1 MAEIDTRPLESV
13 SSSSYLCNAAV
24 ANNSSTH
31 CLIQLQEIENLTK
44 ELARCRLQ
52 LEVKENEKMQAN
64 LKLETLRNVMQE
76 LSGEYENRIA
86 HLEAD
91 ERMIARQ
98 QPEASEECR
107 ALRDEL
113 TVVKDELDAVKSS
126 NALLLRE
133 IELMETTMVLEREN
147 TKDALSHILRLNEYV
162 LASAVAAIR
171 AEEERSVFFQ
181 EIALELFN
189 SDKNREVIERQLEMV
204 ESLESEL
211 VAKTV
216 EIAYLQSEL
225 QQVKEHCVSSEAAAA
240 LASETMARNQ
250 EQQATE
256 AARGNAD
263 AEAVIAGGGGGLV
276 TLVSREDGGEQLYTK
291 EIENDQQAAGLDG
304 YVLVAKSN
312 ADAEEELKGKLD
324 AAQAEIGHLRAAGLD
339 GYVLVAKSNA
349 DAEEE
354 LKGKLD
360 AAQAEIG
367 HLRFSLE
374 EAVRRAE
381 LAEKAK
387 AALERA
393 LKEDI
398 QKKAQRPR
406 SQLPKTPSRA
416 PAPLA
421 GLRSSPGG
429 GLDGR
434 PLPGG
439 CLTLGKVLNMKYK

>member
-13 SSSSYLCNAAV
+13 RSAL
-24 ANNSSTH
+24 TH
-31 CLIQLQEIENLTK
+31 FQQRTDHHTRFSPDRNLQEIENLTK

-324 AAQAEIGHLRAAGLD
+324 AAQAEIGHLR
-339 GYVLVAKSNA
+339 
-349 DAEEE
+349 
-354 LKGKLD
+354 
-360 AAQAEIG
+360 
-367 HLRFSLE
+367 FSLE